1 MLRTEELRWKPL
13 RVGIVGMG
21 QTKFGKLSDSS
32 SRELVADA
40 FKEAL
45 SDAGLARKDISTLI
59 VCSGS
64 HYDKQRSPAGI
75 MAEYVG
81 VNPVPTFHVEAACA
95 SSGVGVRVG
104 WSMIQAR
111 LHDVIAVVGFQKMT
125 ELDAAEVQD
134 VMSRSG
140 DVMWE
145 SPFGPTMP
153 AYYAMHA
160 RAHMN
165 RYGTTEEQF
174 ALVSVKNHKYGAKN
188 PYAMFQKELTLEE
201 ILKSR
206 VVASP
211 LKLYDCCAN
220 ADGAA
225 CIILAGGERARKIT
239 DAPIWISGLG
249 LASSPMSLTS
259 RSEFA
264 SFECSVQ
271 AARQAYKMA
280 KVTPRDLDVAEVHD
294 SFTSAEVINYED
306 LGFCRRGEGGNF
318 IENGETYIGGKIPVN
333 VDGGLLAKGHP
344 VGATGA
350 AHIISIAKQLRNE
363 AGPNQ
368 VPKAKV
374 ALAHNIGG
382 IGMYAVCTVLS
393 AK

>member
-1 MLRTEELRWKPL
+1 M
-13 RVGIVGMG
+13 RVGIVGIG
-21 QTKFGKLSDSS
+21 QTKFGKIADAS
-32 SRELVADA
+32 SRELAAEA
-40 FKEAL
+40 FREAL

-59 VCSGS
+59 VCSGT

-75 MAEYVG
+75 ITEYLG
-81 VNPVPTFHVEAACA
+81 LNPSPTFHVEAACA
-95 SSGVGVRVG
+95 SSGVGVRVA

-111 LHDVIAVVGFQKMT
+111 LHDVVAVVGFQKMT

-160 RAHMN
+160 RAHME
-165 RYGTTEEQF
+165 RYGTTEEQM

-188 PYAMFQKELTLEE
+188 PYAMYRKEITVDDV
-201 ILKSR
+201 LKSR

-225 CIILAGGERARKIT
+225 CLILTGEKLARKIT
-239 DAPIWISGLG
+239 DSPVWIAGLG

-259 RSEFA
+259 RNEFA
-264 SFECSVQ
+264 SFECSTF
-271 AARQAYKMA
+271 AAKQAYKMG
-280 KVTPRDLDVAEVHD
+280 KVRAHDVDVAEVHD
-294 SFTSAEVINYED
+294 SFTSAEIMNYED
-306 LGFCRRGEGGNF
+306 LGFCRKGEGGKF
-318 IENGETYIGGKIPVN
+318 IEDGQSYIGGRMPVN

-363 AGPNQ
+363 AGPSQ
-368 VPKAKV
+368 VPNAKLG
-374 ALAHNIGG
+374 LAHNIGG
-382 IGMYAVCTVLS
+382 IGMYAVCTLLRS
-393 AK
+393 T

>member
-1 MLRTEELRWKPL
+1 M
-13 RVGIVGMG
+13 RVAIVGVG

-40 FKEAL
+40 VKEAL
-45 SDAGLARKDISTLI
+45 SDAGLARKDVGTLV

-81 VNPVPTFHVEAACA
+81 INPTPTFHVEAACA

-104 WSMIQAR
+104 WSMIQSG
-111 LHDVIAVVGFQKMT
+111 LHDVVAVVGFQKMT

-188 PYAMFQKELTLEE
+188 PNAMFQKELTVEDV
-201 ILKSR
+201 LKSR

-225 CIILAGGERARKIT
+225 CIILARGDKARKIT
-239 DAPIWISGLG
+239 DTPVWVTGLG

-264 SFECSVQ
+264 SFECSIH
-271 AARQAYKMA
+271 ASKQAYKMA
-280 KVTPRDLDVAEVHD
+280 KITARDLDVAEVHD

-306 LGFCRRGEGGNF
+306 LGFCRKGQAGKF
-318 IENGETYIGGKIPVN
+318 IEDEETYIGGKIPVN

-350 AHIISIAKQLRNE
+350 SHIISIAKQLRNE
-363 AGPNQ
+363 GGANQ
-368 VPKAKV
+368 VADAKV
-374 ALAHNIGG
+374 GLAHNIGG
-382 IGMYAVCTVLS
+382 IGMYSVCTVLS